1 VFVARGFTNIQVI
14 ENFAAKAK
22 EVHTREKAKLFE
34 AAKVFGSKRGW
45 ERITENRFA
54 EFLRIFEN
62 YCKANGIKRTNSDDA
77 MQFALDYKDDAIE
90 EDEIDELK
98 KEDFSGEVSFDIPFR
113 EEKYIVVEMAGWQD
127 TNSVDDHM
135 RMPNFVE
142 VTLIDFDGSIVYQ
155 GSDRRDFWDT
165 FRELS
170 DGIRYPIY
178 DAYYV
183 EDDDGNTFLT
193 IKVKS
198 YYPWKTKL
206 LIWDYLI

>member
-1 VFVARGFTNIQVI
+1 LDNVFTARGFTNIQVI

-77 MQFALDYKDDAIE
+77 MEFALDYEEDFIDD
-90 EDEIDELK
+90 DEIDELQQ
-98 KEDFSGEVSFDIPFR
+98 EDFSGDVSFNIPFR
-113 EEKYIVVEMAGWQD
+113 EEKYIVSDMAGWSDSD
-127 TNSVDDHM
+127 TVDDFLN
-135 RMPNFVE
+135 MPNFIE

-155 GSDRRDFWDT
+155 GSDSKDFWDS

-170 DGIRYPIY
+170 DGNSFPIY

-183 EDDDGNTFLT
+183 EDDDGNLFITA
-193 IKVKS
+193 KVKG
-198 YYPWKTKL
+198 YY
-206 LIWDYLI
+206 